1 MAIKQLEP
9 YVSEPKQDDPY
20 VELVPVNKMDIGAN
34 AQGMP
39 KAVRSN
45 NMSLQH
51 VGGAVTG
58 GSPGNR

>member
-9 YVSEPKQDDPY
+9 YVSETMETDPY
-20 VELVPVNKMDIGAN
+20 VEKVRMDKMDIGAN
-34 AQGMP
+34 GPGMP
-39 KAVRSN
+39 KMGRNA
-45 NMSLQH
+45 MSLQH